1 MAQVSLKIGGRTYD
15 VACRDGEEARLIKLA
30 EIVDEKAEKVRNAI
44 GAAGEPRQ
52 LLLAAI
58 LLADELAEARVELS
72 LKQGMGDALAETVET
87 LATRIETIAESL
99 EKSAE
104 SA

>member
-1 MAQVSLKIGGRTYD
+1 MAHVTVKIGGRSYD
-15 VACRDGEEARLIKLA
+15 VACRDGEEARLTKLA
-30 EIVDEKAEKVRNAI
+30 EIVDDKAEKVRNAI

-58 LLADELAEARVELS
+58 LLADELAEARVEIS
-72 LKQGMGDALAETVET
+72 LNQGIGDGLAEGIEL
-87 LATRIETIAESL
+87 LATRIEKIAESL
-99 EKSAE
+99 EKSAD